1 MRKPCRHIT
10 LSLVYLAL
18 ASCTYITVA
27 PPDDASSPQDAQPYT
42 DSLAADAA
50 PQDAAHD
57 AMADATILQRD
68 ASQRDVTPQSDALT
82 QTDVLPQSDTIPQ
95 SDAACGLPFQPC
107 CGNTCLVWP
116 VVDRSADCDLD
127 TLQCVLCGV
136 YNTQCCHH
144 GQQCRAP
151 YICIY
156 FGNISGDTTDYRCR
170 S

>member
-50 PQDAAHD
+50 PQDAAYD

-68 ASQRDVTPQSDALT
+68 ASHRDVTPQSDVLP
-82 QTDVLPQSDTIPQ
+82 QTDVIPQSDVLPQ

-107 CGNTCLVWP
+107 CGNACLIWP
-116 VVDRSADCDLD
+116 VPDRSAECISG
-127 TLQCVLCGV
+127 QCVQCGTR
-136 YNTQCCHH
+136 NTHCCQH
-144 GQQCRAP
+144 GAP
-151 YICIY
+151 CTSWLTCIY
-156 FGNISGDTTDYRCR
+156 YGHISGDPTDYRCT